1 MNRPDP
7 KHIIPPAGAA
17 LPAPHPLEE
26 LQDAEEG
33 GKKKKKKK
41 GKDRLDSTRGIETMF
56 RTSYRTHVDM
66 SALADNKA
74 NIMISINGLM
84 ASILLASIASKIDS
98 NSWLLIPTTILL
110 SGCVISMVFAV
121 LAARPRLASK
131 VIDLN
136 DVRQNAANILFFG
149 NFTKLPESDY
159 VDAMTTLLRD
169 SPRLYQMMIRD
180 IYSLGGVLE
189 RKFRL
194 LRTSYTV
201 FMVGLVAGA
210 LAFVIVFLLVVLVG
224 PPAPP
229 VQTF

>member
-1 MNRPDP
+1 
-7 KHIIPPAGAA
+7 
-17 LPAPHPLEE
+17 
-26 LQDAEEG
+26 
-33 GKKKKKKK
+33 
-41 GKDRLDSTRGIETMF
+41 
-56 RTSYRTHVDM
+56 
-66 SALADNKA
+66 
-74 NIMISINGLM
+74 
-84 ASILLASIASKIDS
+84 
-98 NSWLLIPTTILL
+98 
-110 SGCVISMVFAV
+110 V